1 MSPCR
6 RPADIG
12 NNYEVAA
19 GQLELLAGEIAKLLS
34 GVQLQLAK
42 DKEDLR
48 RERDAACAQGPRL
61 TEAPSLQQETPPP
74 RSTSAGD
81 DAASDMRFEEAAQKS
96 DVPRPAEEPRT
107 ITAEPGRQDAIQ
119 KAAPWRAP
127 KVPPTASSTQPMS
140 KAPPPASDDDVS
152 AARALPARAA
162 PPFAKAPPPSLSDDE
177 EDNEMLSAVSVG
189 FVAEERPRDL
199 REGNP
204 HDQRWAAPNVASCEL
219 GTAPLTTRPVAVA
232 SDPLPKVPPLERTA
246 LAKAPPKNLSEGL
259 YLAAVEPTPVMFKA
273 LPVGPGSGA
282 PILAKAPPSV
292 LCGDVPPQAKAVL
305 GAEAPVAK
313 PAPVLAREAAPLAK
327 APPVLCGE
335 VGAAKAPPAPGSEV
349 GSAKAP
355 PALCAEVASVKA
367 PPLHLGEAASGMAPP
382 PHYRD
387 ALLAKA
393 PPAFLTGVPNHE
405 GVAKAPPANFNIAVL
420 HTPAAASVVASKA
433 PPSHCEA
440 AVVSGAD
447 TSPLPKAPPQGF
459 SASSS

>member
-12 NNYEVAA
+12 NNYEAA
-19 GQLELLAGEIAKLLS
+19 ARQLELLAGEIAKLLS

-42 DKEDLR
+42 DREDLR
-48 RERDAACAQGPRL
+48 KERAAECAQGPRL
-61 TEAPSLQQETPPP
+61 TEALSLQQETP
-74 RSTSAGD
+74 AGGH
-81 DAASDMRFEEAAQKS
+81 AASDVRCEESAQKS
-96 DVPRPAEEPRT
+96 DAPRPAEEPRT
-107 ITAEPGRQDAIQ
+107 FAAEPSRQDAIQ

-127 KVPPTASSTQPMS
+127 KVPPPTASSTQPLS
-140 KAPPPASDDDVS
+140 KAPPPASDEDVS

-204 HDQRWAAPNVASCEL
+204 HDQRWATPNVVSHEL

-232 SDPLPKVPPLERTA
+232 SDPLPKVPASERTA
-246 LAKAPPKNLSEGL
+246 PAKAPPKNLNEGL
-259 YLAAVEPTPVMFKA
+259 HLAAVEQAPVMFKA

-282 PILAKAPPSV
+282 PILAKAPPSG

-305 GAEAPVAK
+305 CAEAPVAK
-313 PAPVLAREAAPLAK
+313 PALVLSREAAPLAK

-335 VGAAKAPPAPGSEV
+335 VGVAKAPPALGSEV

-355 PALCAEVASVKA
+355 PAPCAEVASVKA
-367 PPLHLGEAASGMAPP
+367 PPLHFGEAASGMAPP

-387 ALLAKA
+387 AFLAKA
-393 PPAFLTGVPNHE
+393 PPACLTGVSNNE

-420 HTPAAASVVASKA
+420 RTPVAPSVVASKA

-440 AVVSGAD
+440 GVVSGAD
-447 TSPLPKAPPQGF
+447 TSPLPKAPPPGF
-459 SASSS
+459 STSSS